1 MIFCTLC
8 YGDYWAEKYSND
20 INKISESHTMYVYT
34 NKPEYFKSSCNII
47 EYKRKDFSYFEKLIL
62 LFNIIDKYKERVT
75 YFDCDSVHIDQ
86 VQLMLTETH
95 KEFDNETIYSH
106 KIFYYENVSLKKLTR
121 NPSYVAL
128 IEVYKQLGFENV
140 ICNYIH
146 ERITSVPYIPSKFNE
161 LKESVFKVQSIW
173 EETWSK
179 GRKWKGYLNYESK
192 GHECNRWSQ
201 YGCGYGEGGALS
213 IYANKLNIKLD
224 TISSV
229 NSLI

>member
-1 MIFCTLC
+1 
-8 YGDYWAEKYSND
+8 
-20 INKISESHTMYVYT
+20 
-34 NKPEYFKSSCNII
+34 
-47 EYKRKDFSYFEKLIL
+47 
-62 LFNIIDKYKERVT
+62 
-75 YFDCDSVHIDQ
+75 
-86 VQLMLTETH
+86 MLTETH

-106 KIFYYENVSLKKLTR
+106 KIFQYEDIAFKKLTK

-179 GRKWKGYLNYESK
+179 GRKWKGYSGHELK
-192 GHECNRWSQ
+192 GHECNKWSQ
-201 YGCGYGEGGALS
+201 NGCGYGEGGALS
-213 IYANKLNIKLD
+213 IFAKQLKINLDIIVPSDKL
-224 TISSV
+224 
-229 NSLI
+229 